1 MIVGVLKVSLLL
13 RESHSLKDKRR
24 VLRSI
29 KDRVRNRLNA
39 AISEVASQDLHQ
51 RADLAVVTVSTD
63 RSRAEAVLTD
73 ALSIVDRA
81 AAAERFDTELEF
93 F

>member
-24 VLRSI
+24 VVKSI

-39 AISEVASQDLHQ
+39 AIAEVASQDLHQ
-51 RADLAVVTVSTD
+51 RADLGIVTVSPD
-63 RSRAEAVLTD
+63 RERAEEVLTD
-73 ALSIVDRA
+73 ALSIIDRA
-81 AAAERFDTELEF
+81 AAAERFHTDLEYF
-93 F
+93 